1 MEVTNKNFF
10 EIYPKLKK
18 SILTADYIAIDFEFS
33 GLNTSNKDRA
43 NEYDSDELRYQKLK
57 STVEACHAF

>member
-1 MEVTNKNFF
+1 MEVTNKNFA

-43 NEYDSDELRYQKLK
+43 NEYDCDELRY
-57 STVEACHAF
+57 